1 MIATAGDRNLRDGS
15 DTDQRMKKADL
26 ALYIS
31 KTNGGSVYLFFEEQM
46 EARMQERRALEF
58 ALYHVSE

>member
-1 MIATAGDRNLRDGS
+1 MVATAGDRNPRDGS
-15 DTDQRMKKADL
+15 DTDQRMKKADR
-26 ALYIS
+26 ALYTA

-58 ALYHVSE
+58 ALYDVSE

>member
-1 MIATAGDRNLRDGS
+1 VVATAGDRNLRDGS
-15 DTDQRMKKADL
+15 DTDQHMKKADL

-46 EARMQERRALEF
+46 EAAHAGTPCSRVCF
-58 ALYHVSE
+58 V